1 MIDNDNPVTPTVVD
15 VLPPPVGDAV
25 PTEAQ
30 APVPRAEVLPTS
42 ERAVI
47 LRATSAEVVGAGM
60 HVAGLSV
67 VERSLKQ
74 LDRMGLSVIIASDG
88 SCPLPKYLPP
98 TALLR
103 RVPRPDE
110 LAALRRELAGVPEVG
125 ANEVRPSN
133 LGLDGGLEVTDEAS
147 RRKAETAVFAE
158 LMRGDLG
165 FVARYLNKPVSF
177 FITRHLLCHL
187 PVTPNQV
194 TLGAAM
200 VGLLGALCI
209 ATGNYALMVWGF
221 FLAHLQSILDGC
233 DGELA
238 RVRFQQSAI
247 GEWLDTL
254 VDDGLNIA
262 IFACLGIGLNRA
274 TGSTLLLSAGLIA
287 SLMHIVYDIVAL
299 NEVRRQGEGG
309 EIIKVRWRL
318 TGSDNMKTRL
328 SSTGVSP
335 LIVLYSIGRRDFF
348 ILAFLA
354 YALIGLPKLALIH
367 ALGIAAP
374 LLVIASVQVIWRLR
388 GSPE

>member
-1 MIDNDNPVTPTVVD
+1 MHFARISGKLSPPPEWPHVTNIDEPTTPTVVD
-15 VLPPPVGDAV
+15 VVPPTAKGAV
-25 PTEAQ
+25 M
-30 APVPRAEVLPTS
+30 
-42 ERAVI
+42 
-47 LRATSAEVVGAGM
+47 LRATAAEVVGAGM
-60 HVAGLSV
+60 RVAGLSV
-67 VERSLKQ
+67 IERSLKQ
-74 LDRMGLSVIIASDG
+74 LDRMGLSIIVASDG
-88 SCPLPKYLPP
+88 SCPLPKYLPA

-110 LAALRRELAGVPEVG
+110 LSALRRELSGVPEVG
-125 ANEVRPSN
+125 ADEVRPAN
-133 LGLDGGLEVTDEAS
+133 RGLESSLKVTDEAS
-147 RRKAETAVFAE
+147 RKKAETAIFAE

-187 PVTPNQV
+187 PITPNQV
-194 TLGAAM
+194 TLGAAL

-209 ATGNYALMVWGF
+209 ATGNNALMVWGF

-262 IFACLGIGLNRA
+262 IFACLGIGLHRA
-274 TGSTLLLSAGLIA
+274 TGSNLLLAAGLVA
-287 SLMHIVYDIVAL
+287 SLMHIAYDIVAL

-328 SSTGVSP
+328 SSKRSSP
-335 LIVLYSIGRRDFF
+335 LIALYTIGRRDFF
-348 ILAFLA
+348 VLAFLV
-354 YALIGLPKLALIH
+354 YALLGLPKLALIH
-367 ALGIAAP
+367 ALGIAVP
-374 LLVIASVQVIWRLR
+374 LVVIASVQVIWRLR